1 MPIDGGNGEHMEIG
15 KVPENVLKRAVFKQ
29 IKHHR
34 PEVLLH
40 PGVGEDCAAIETQ
53 EDEVLVF
60 STDPI
65 TGASKGMGALAVHI
79 TANDLASSGA
89 EPVGILT
96 CVILPPR
103 TREKKLHDLMEEIVY
118 TANQLKI
125 EVIGGHTEVSDVVN
139 RPVITVTGVGKAKK
153 DKLVSTGGLQP
164 GDDLVMTKWAGL
176 EGTSIIAAEK
186 REILEQKLP
195 KQMID
200 AAVAMREYISVVPEA
215 AVAVKTGVTAMHDVT
230 EGGIFGALWEIG
242 EASGVG
248 ITADLQKIP
257 IRQETIEVCELF
269 DINPYMLISSGS
281 MLIGTPKGNLLVDE
295 LAKQGI
301 AAAVI
306 GRATEGNDRIIVNGE
321 ETRFL
326 EPAGSDQLYKIYED

>member
-1 MPIDGGNGEHMEIG
+1 MEIG

-29 IKHHR
+29 IKHVR

-40 PGVGEDCAAIETQ
+40 PGVGEDCAAIETK

-65 TGASKGMGALAVHI
+65 TGASKGMGTLAVHI

-96 CVILPPR
+96 CVILPPG
-103 TREKKLHDLMEEIVY
+103 TREKRLRELMQEIV
-118 TANQLKI
+118 AASRELRI
-125 EVIGGHTEVSDVVN
+125 EVMGGHTEISDVVN

-153 DKLVSTGGLQP
+153 DQLVSTGGLQP

-186 REILEQKLP
+186 QEELAKRLP
-195 KQMID
+195 SQIID
-200 AAVAMREYISVVPEA
+200 AALEMREYISVVPEA
-215 AVAVKTGVTAMHDVT
+215 AVAVKTGVSAMHDVT
-230 EGGIFGALWEIG
+230 EGGIFGALWEMG

-248 ITADLQKIP
+248 ILADLKKIP

-281 MLIGTPKGNLLVDE
+281 MLIGTSHGNLLVDE
-295 LAKQGI
+295 LQKQGI
-301 AAAVI
+301 PAAVI
-306 GRATEGNDRIIVNGE
+306 GRAVEGNDRVVVNGE
-321 ETRFL
+321 EQRFL
-326 EPAGSDQLYKIYED
+326 EPAGSDQLYKIYESL

>member
-1 MPIDGGNGEHMEIG
+1 MEIG

-29 IKHHR
+29 IKHVR

-40 PGVGEDCAAIETQ
+40 PGVGEDCAAIETK

-65 TGASKGMGALAVHI
+65 TGASKGMGTLAVHI

-96 CVILPPR
+96 CVILPPG
-103 TREKKLHDLMEEIVY
+103 TREKRLRELMQEIV
-118 TANQLKI
+118 AASRELRI
-125 EVIGGHTEVSDVVN
+125 EVMGGHTEISDVVN

-153 DKLVSTGGLQP
+153 DQLVSTGGLQP

-186 REILEQKLP
+186 QEELAKRLP
-195 KQMID
+195 SQIID
-200 AAVAMREYISVVPEA
+200 AALEMREYISVVPEA
-215 AVAVKTGVTAMHDVT
+215 AVAVKTGVSAMHDVT
-230 EGGIFGALWEIG
+230 EGGIFGALWEMG

-248 ITADLQKIP
+248 ILADLKKIP
-257 IRQETIEVCELF
+257 IRQETVEICELF

-281 MLIGTPKGNLLVDE
+281 MLIGTPHGNILVDD
-295 LAKQGI
+295 LQKQGI
-301 AAAVI
+301 PAAVI
-306 GRATEGNDRIIVNGE
+306 GRATEGNDRIVVNDE
-321 ETRFL
+321 EQRFL
-326 EPAGSDQLYKIYED
+326 EPAGSDQLYKIYESL